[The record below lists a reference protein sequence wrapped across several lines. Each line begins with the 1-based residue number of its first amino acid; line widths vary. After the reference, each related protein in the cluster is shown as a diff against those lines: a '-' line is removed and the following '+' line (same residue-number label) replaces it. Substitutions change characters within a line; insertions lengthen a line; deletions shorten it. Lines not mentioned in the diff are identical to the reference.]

1 MADGTRRLTGPIVA
15 AAALAAVLGF
25 PPTPSDP
32 AAPPADF
39 AAEPLEHGP
48 AAAPTTPPDAPAAV
62 PAQDPP
68 PRSVLAPR
76 VGLDARISPVG
87 VTARGDMAVP
97 DDPSVAGWYRH
108 GPAPG
113 SARGSAV
120 LVGHVDTDT
129 GALGEF
135 LALYDVRRGD
145 RIEVRRAGDEP
156 VTYRVVSRLTVPKEA
171 LPPSTFRRSGPPALT
186 LITCAPPYIPEQ
198 GGYASNLVVTA
209 EPVGRTQ
216 WPT

>member
-1 MADGTRRLTGPIVA
+1 M
-15 AAALAAVLGF
+15 
-25 PPTPSDP
+25 
-32 AAPPADF
+32 
-39 AAEPLEHGP
+39 
-48 AAAPTTPPDAPAAV
+48 
-62 PAQDPP
+62 
-68 PRSVLAPR
+68 LAPR
-76 VGLDARISPVG
+76 TGLDARISPVG
-87 VTARGDMAVP
+87 VTARGNMTVP

-120 LVGHVDTDT
+120 LVGHVDTET

-135 LALYDVRRGD
+135 LALYDMRRGD

-186 LITCAPPYIPEQ
+186 LITCAPPYDPEQ

>member
-1 MADGTRRLTGPIVA
+1 MVA
-15 AAALAAVLGF
+15 AAAPAAALGF

-32 AAPPADF
+32 ATPPPDF
-39 AAEPLEHGP
+39 AAEPLEQGP
-48 AAAPTTPPDAPAAV
+48 AAAPTAPPDTSAPGT
-62 PAQDPP
+62 AQAPP
-68 PRSVLAPR
+68 PLRVVAPR
-76 VGLDARISPVG
+76 TGLDARITPVG
-87 VTARGDMAVP
+87 VTDEGDTAVP

-135 LALYDVRRGD
+135 RALYAVRRGD
-145 RIEVRRAGDEP
+145 RVEVRRAGDEP
-156 VTYRVVSRLTVPKEA
+156 VTYRVVSRLTVPKED
-171 LPPSTFRRSGPPALT
+171 LPPSAFRRSGAPILT
-186 LITCAPPYIPEQ
+186 LITCAPPYVPDR